1 MGDASDSTLLPPEF
15 RSALG
20 LGDGEVPERT
30 AVQLGED
37 GLQAYRYEDLQLED
51 GARRATVYVAPTSA
65 GVATVACLAPPADA
79 GAFKPECDGIANTL
93 RLGGDA
99 TPFPVGPNAAY
110 AKTLGTTFAGL
121 ERGVAR
127 GERALRRDGATFRQ
141 QAAAAREIQGAY
153 AAAAK
158 RLRRADLSPA
168 DRAINAALVKRLAA
182 VAAAWKQAAG
192 EAADKDKRGFA
203 RSERGI
209 RRAQQQLAQ
218 TVAGLEAAGYSI
230 AG

>member
-15 RSALG
+15 RQALG
-20 LGDGEVPERT
+20 LADGEVPERT

-37 GLQAYRYEDLQLED
+37 GLQAYRYEDLQPEGGD
-51 GARRATVYVAPTSA
+51 RRVTMYVSPTSA
-65 GVATVACLAPPADA
+65 GVATIACLAPPADA
-79 GAFKPECDGIANTL
+79 AAFKPECDGIANTL
-93 RLGGDA
+93 RLGGDV

-127 GERALRRDGATFRQ
+127 GERALRRDGATFRR

-158 RLRRADLSPA
+158 RLRKADLSPS
-168 DRAINAALVKRLAA
+168 DRAINAALVTRLTA